1 MLRSYGAFAA
11 KKLHHLGI
19 AAGVAEET
27 QSHQE
32 GAAAFIGA
40 VENLNKQLGI
50 PETLPNIQPQDIP
63 QMARHAAREANP
75 LYPVPKLMTAR
86 ELETFYHQASDRRKA

>member
-1 MLRSYGAFAA
+1 MLRSYGASAA

-32 GAAAFIGA
+32 GAAAFIAA
-40 VENLNKQLGI
+40 VENLNRQLGI